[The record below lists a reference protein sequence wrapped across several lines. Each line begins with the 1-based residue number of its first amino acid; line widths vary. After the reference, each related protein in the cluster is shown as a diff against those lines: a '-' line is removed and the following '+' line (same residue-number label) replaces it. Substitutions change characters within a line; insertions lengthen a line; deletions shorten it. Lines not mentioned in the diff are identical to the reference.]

1 MGMDETVVNGA
12 MGFFKVQFGIA
23 GTDLAT
29 TTKLGAICAA
39 PYICCALLSC
49 WMTQPL
55 NRFLGRRGTIVAVSI
70 RKNPAH
76 VKSIFELY

>member
-12 MGFFKVQFGIA
+12 MAFFKVQFGIDSP
-23 GTDLAT
+23 DLVT

-49 WMTQPL
+49 WLAQPL
-55 NRFLGRRGTIVAVSI
+55 NRFLGRRGTIVTVSI
-70 RKNPAH
+70 R
-76 VKSIFELY
+76 E